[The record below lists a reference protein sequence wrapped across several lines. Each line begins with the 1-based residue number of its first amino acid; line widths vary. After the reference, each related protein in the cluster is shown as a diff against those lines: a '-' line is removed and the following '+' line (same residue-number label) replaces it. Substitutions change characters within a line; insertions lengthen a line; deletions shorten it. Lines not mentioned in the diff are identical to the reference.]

1 MTKKHIHWLHEQLP
15 LLVAQ
20 GIITSET
27 AASIKSH
34 YDHQEAPSSRPL
46 ALTIF
51 AILGGVLIAG
61 GIILLMAHNWMEFNR
76 STRAF
81 ISFLLVILGQAV
93 VGYALW
99 KDKISA
105 AYREGS
111 GLFAQLT
118 FGAGMALIGQTYHL
132 SDDLGAFTLT
142 WMLCTLPLV
151 YLLRASGPA
160 LIYLAGVTFWACNV
174 HGWYDRSHPA
184 AWWIWIALLIPYA
197 VMEMRRNPYH
207 PRAILLMWGLGICL
221 AIGTGIC
228 LESGWRNLWLVIYSG
243 MFVSLYLI
251 GSFWQGEGT
260 SLWQRPLT
268 FIGGLGATILLFIM
282 TFDNV
287 WNHIGWV
294 TGSGNGQEGSWAAL
308 HDVFLACI
316 TTLTSVILMVT
327 CRRRGQSFHLGL
339 GILPVVVTLG
349 YLLIGSGYG
358 SSLAGPFF
366 IIANLYFLG
375 FSIMTLVEGIKERQ
389 LGTVNYGML
398 MMAALIL
405 TRFFDSDF
413 GFIAKGLVFIV
424 LGSAF
429 LGVNFFLARRKGG
442 PTP

>member
-221 AIGTGIC
+221 ATA
-228 LESGWRNLWLVIYSG
+228 R
-243 MFVSLYLI
+243 VSVWKAA
-251 GSFWQGEGT
+251 GGT
-260 SLWQRPLT
+260 S
-268 FIGGLGATILLFIM
+268 
-282 TFDNV
+282 
-287 WNHIGWV
+287 
-294 TGSGNGQEGSWAAL
+294 
-308 HDVFLACI
+308 
-316 TTLTSVILMVT
+316 
-327 CRRRGQSFHLGL
+327 
-339 GILPVVVTLG
+339 
-349 YLLIGSGYG
+349 G
-358 SSLAGPFF
+358 SSSTQECLYPF
-366 IIANLYFLG
+366 I
-375 FSIMTLVEGIKERQ
+375 
-389 LGTVNYGML
+389 
-398 MMAALIL
+398 
-405 TRFFDSDF
+405 
-413 GFIAKGLVFIV
+413 
-424 LGSAF
+424 
-429 LGVNFFLARRKGG
+429 
-442 PTP
+442 